1 MAGIGMQSA
10 RSRLGTASK
19 AHHQHCRGWEKGIR
33 GRRHQTAAGLL
44 GVGDQAEPSSSI
56 GVGGTGQTPQTW
68 GPRTDCGQRADV
80 GARDGAAP
88 TPGSQKSVPGMLR
101 ALIFLHLPECYFNAT
116 GKVRFLL

>member
-56 GVGGTGQTPQTW
+56 GVGGTGQALSLLLGRWLLPWLDTL
-68 GPRTDCGQRADV
+68 PRKHV
-80 GARDGAAP
+80 GCVNVMQA
-88 TPGSQKSVPGMLR
+88 
-101 ALIFLHLPECYFNAT
+101 
-116 GKVRFLL
+116 